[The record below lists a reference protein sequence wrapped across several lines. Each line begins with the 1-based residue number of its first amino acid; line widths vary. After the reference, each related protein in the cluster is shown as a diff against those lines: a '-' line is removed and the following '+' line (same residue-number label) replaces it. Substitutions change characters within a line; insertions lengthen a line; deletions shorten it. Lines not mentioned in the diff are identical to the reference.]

1 VARSSVTVAFV
12 GDTSSLERSISQV
25 TSKADEAAGHV
36 GKVGEKA
43 GEAGHRGVAGFTGFN
58 EALRATGTQMGPLG
72 EALEHVGATL
82 ERLGE
87 HGASAAEKIRAVGVG
102 IAALGGL
109 AFAAGAKDE
118 AAMANLSNSIKDTGH
133 SMSEYKDEIEKVT
146 AAQAEF
152 GHKGY
157 EVADALT
164 VLTTAT
170 QDPKTAIE
178 KMGLVADL
186 AARQTISLKDAA
198 DELAGV
204 YVGKFK
210 SVAKILGPT
219 YHDLIDPAK
228 ELTHA
233 HGEEAAAADRL
244 GNANQRLSD
253 FNARLAESEARSAE
267 VAASRVTAAQQ
278 HSTDADT
285 HLTEVTQAN
294 ADKRAAAVQHAADRM
309 TAADQ
314 KVADVRSRIASMDT
328 GAQSAVE
335 AASQHLADVT
345 ASQADQRAAAETNA
359 AAAVEAAHE
368 RTMAADQALADLEAN
383 IAARTAPTIAEKYAL
398 ISAEDAL
405 AKVQRDHAD
414 GVLTGVAYTD
424 QLRAAEQRLQQT
436 KDTAA
441 EKAKTTQQEEQQV
454 ARARDTAAKAAEAET
469 AAEAKRQTA
478 GQQTLAEQ
486 VAMRQAVDA
495 QAKAQEHLA
504 AVMSDA
510 GKLQLELVKA
520 IEKQGEAHK
529 AATSAG
535 AESRAEHDRQ
545 AKALETVGKAHDAL
559 AKAQAAAVNAG
570 RPTLAQQIEER
581 KLREGVTKAQEFQRK
596 ATEDLLKAQKDQADF
611 GPKVQQ
617 VLKALEDRTKGAAQ
631 AQADTTKGMFDSF
644 LAKSDNFLA
653 QVGQKYGGAA
663 MAIGLLMASGIVPA
677 MARIGAAVAST
688 VVAIIGELLGMSVAA
703 EGSFAAMVLDA
714 LAWAGSMVAAGAT
727 AMLPFLPII
736 AIVAAV
742 GFAAWELYKHWDTV
756 WGFIKDIASDAW
768 HFLEKVFGWIV
779 DVAIYPVKLEI
790 AALEWLWGKAWDGIG
805 AASSWV
811 WDHVLSPVFGFFSG
825 AFDGLS
831 GALYGFWSYVEK
843 AWNGIGGAI
852 SWVWVNV
859 IKPIFDTIQGAI
871 KDITGGV
878 KDVIGIG
885 KGVGNAVGDAA
896 STVGSFLGFAD
907 GGPVP
912 GPLGIPRLV
921 VVHGGEYVLS
931 QEMLRGGMAGGSGVT
946 MAAAGGGDTHVT
958 LNVNLHVEGAVIT
971 DTSRFIQSAKEQL
984 TDAVHETLLRRKAR
998 GGSILLA

>member
-1 VARSSVTVAFV
+1 MARSSVTVAFV

-36 GKVGEKA
+36 GKVGEHA
-43 GEAGHRGVAGFTGFN
+43 EHAGHRGVAGFTGFN

-87 HGASAAEKIRAVGVG
+87 HGASAAEKIRAVGIGV
-102 IAALGGL
+102 AALGGL

-118 AAMANLSNSIKDTGH
+118 AAMAGLGNAIKDSGH
-133 SMSEYKDEIEKVT
+133 SMSDYKDEIDKTVE
-146 AAQAEF
+146 AQARF

-157 EVADALT
+157 EVAASLET
-164 VLTTAT
+164 LTTAT
-170 QDPKTAIE
+170 QDPKKAIE
-178 KMGLVADL
+178 AMGLVSDL
-186 AARQTISLKDAA
+186 AARQGKSLADATTEVA
-198 DELAGV
+198 NV
-204 YVGKFK
+204 YAGKFK
-210 SVAKILGPT
+210 GVATLLGPT
-219 YHDLIDPAK
+219 YHDLIDPVK
-228 ELTHA
+228 ETNAALR
-233 HGEEAAAADRL
+233 EQAAAATHVAD
-244 GNANQRLSD
+244 ANQRMAD
-253 FNARLAESEARSAE
+253 FQARLAESEARSAE
-267 VAASRVTAAQQ
+267 IAAGRVTAAQQ

-285 HLTEVTQAN
+285 HLTEITQAN

-314 KVADVRSRIASMDT
+314 KVADVRARIASMDT
-328 GAQSAVE
+328 GARASVE
-335 AASQHLADVT
+335 AAAQHLADVT
-345 ASQADQRAAAETNA
+345 ASQADQRATAETNA

-414 GVLTGVAYTD
+414 GTLTGVAYTD

-441 EKAKTTQQEEQQV
+441 EKAKTTQQEEQQL

-520 IEKQGEAHK
+520 ILAQAKAHDTAK
-529 AATSAG
+529 TAG

-545 AKALETVGKAHDAL
+545 AKALEAVGKAHDAL
-559 AKAQAAAVNAG
+559 AKAQAAALSAG

-596 ATEDLLKAQKDQADF
+596 ASEDLLKAQKDQADF
-611 GPKVQQ
+611 GPKVEQ
-617 VLKALEDRTKGAAQ
+617 VLKKLEERTKGAAE
-631 AQADTTKGMFDSF
+631 AQRHTAKGWW
-644 LAKSDNFLA
+644 DNFLA
-653 QVGQKYGGAA
+653 DADNFLASMGQKYGAAIMGVGLVLASGLGAGLFRMATLVAETTVTVLARFAA
-663 MAIGLLMASGIVPA
+663 MAIG
-677 MARIGAAVAST
+677 AAISLGEM
-688 VVAIIGELLGMSVAA
+688 VVAALSWAA
-703 EGSFAAMVLDA
+703 
-714 LAWAGSMVAAGAT
+714 SMVVAGAT

-742 GFAAWELYKHWDTV
+742 GIAAWELYKHWDTV
-756 WGFIKDIASDAW
+756 WGFIKGIASDAW

-779 DVAIYPVKLEI
+779 DVAIYPVKVEI

-805 AASSWV
+805 AAISWV
-811 WDHVLSPVFGFFSG
+811 WDHVLAPVFGFFSG
-825 AFDGLS
+825 AFDGVS
-831 GALYGFWSYVEK
+831 SALYGFWTYVGK
-843 AWNGIGGAI
+843 AWDG
-852 SWVWVNV
+852 
-859 IKPIFDTIQGAI
+859 
-871 KDITGGV
+871 ITGLIKGGV
-878 KDVIGIG
+878 NDIIGFVNMLIG
-885 KGVGNAVGDAA
+885 ALDSIQIHIPGIKIPIPGVPDIP
-896 STVGSFLGFAD
+896 GFD
-907 GGPVP
+907 WSG
-912 GPLGIPRLV
+912 LGIPKIPTLA
-921 VVHGGEYVLS
+921 
-931 QEMLRGGMAGGSGVT
+931 AGGIATRATLAMIGEAGPEAIVPLNRARDFSGG
-946 MAAAGGGDTHVT
+946 AGGGDTHI
-958 LNVNLHVEGAVIT
+958 HVHMDNAVIT
-971 DTSRFIQSAKEQL
+971 DGATARRLGHMVA
-984 TDAVHETLLRRKAR
+984 DGVHEALLRKQSR
-998 GGSILLA
+998 GPSLQLALR